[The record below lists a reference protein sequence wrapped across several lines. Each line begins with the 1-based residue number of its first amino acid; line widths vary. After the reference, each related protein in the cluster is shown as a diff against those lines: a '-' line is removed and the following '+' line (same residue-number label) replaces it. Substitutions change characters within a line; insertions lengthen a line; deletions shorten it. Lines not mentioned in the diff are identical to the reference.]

1 MAQGTAKKFSEYD
14 FKSGKGDYNNST
26 DTFSWLLITD
36 TYTSIDEDATNAK
49 LADFTAATVGG
60 NYAGKTALT
69 NVTWT
74 RSGAVSTLD
83 YDDITF
89 AANASN
95 PIDAKCLLIIND
107 TSAADDALR
116 VTDLTTD
123 GTTAVD
129 LTQGFTLTVN
139 ASGAITVTTNA

>member
-1 MAQGTAKKFSEYD
+1 MAQGTSKKFSEYD
-14 FKSGKGDYNNST
+14 FKSGEGDYKNST
-26 DTFSWLLITD
+26 DTFSWILITD
-36 TYTSIDEDATNAK
+36 TFASINA
-49 LADFTAATVGG
+49 DVSNPVIGNFTAATIGG

-69 NVTWT
+69 GLAWT

-83 YDDITF
+83 YNDITF
-89 AANASN
+89 AANAGN
-95 PIDAKCLLIIND
+95 PIDAKCLLVIND
-107 TSAADDALR
+107 TSATDDGLR

-139 ASGAITVTTNA
+139 ASGAVTVTTNA